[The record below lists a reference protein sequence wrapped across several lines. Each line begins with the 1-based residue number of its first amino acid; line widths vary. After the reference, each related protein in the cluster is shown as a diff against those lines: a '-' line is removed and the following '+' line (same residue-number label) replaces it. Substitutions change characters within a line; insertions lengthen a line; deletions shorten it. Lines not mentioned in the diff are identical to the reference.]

1 MITFKADEASR
12 ILTIEMVGMIS
23 EADIEAAVDQ
33 LEAEFPAVGVHV
45 RGVGQPFNVL
55 SDWEKLEGWEK
66 GAKTLGTVT
75 SKLISE
81 AVRKHAVIA
90 DAKWAGEQARLADI
104 ARHAEVRFFPP
115 EERAA
120 AKAWLG
126 ET

>member
-1 MITFKADEASR
+1 MITLKADEANR
-12 ILTIEMVGMIS
+12 ILSIELAGMIT
-23 EADIEAAVDQ
+23 EADIDAAVDQ
-33 LEAEFPAVGVHV
+33 LQAAFPAVGVHV
-45 RGVGQPFNVL
+45 RGVGRHFNVL

-104 ARHAEVRFFPP
+104 AKHAEVRFFPL

-120 AKAWLG
+120 ARAWLG